1 MLVKRTITA
10 AAALAFLVSCADME
24 KNPKGTLGS
33 ILGAGV
39 GALAGSQVGS
49 GKGQMAAI
57 AIGALA
63 GAWAGGEVGKS
74 LDRADRNYAQQ
85 TAQNSLEYSRAGE
98 TRTWRNPDSGHSGST
113 TPVRTY
119 QSATGANCR
128 EFESSILVDGREEK
142 AFGRACRQA
151 DGTWKIVQ

>member
-10 AAALAFLVSCADME
+10 AAALAFLVSCADMQE
-24 KNPKGTLGS
+24 KPKETMGA

-63 GAWAGGEVGKS
+63 GAWAGGGVGKS
-74 LDRADRNYAQQ
+74 LDRADRNYSQQ
-85 TAQNSLEYSRAGE
+85 TAQNALEYSRVGE

-113 TPVRTY
+113 KPVRTY
-119 QSATGANCR
+119 QSASGANCR
-128 EFESSILVDGREEK
+128 EFESSILVDGKEEK